1 MNLRPA
7 VLLAILL
14 TLLLAAPPLP
24 AKQKPPTK
32 WLVITNVTVVDVT
45 DGSSQ
50 PGVTVV
56 IRNDRITGIARHAL
70 IEIAHNVEVVNANGK
85 YLIPGLWDMH
95 VHLTLRPEPKL
106 ASETLLPLLVA
117 HGVVGVRDM
126 GGDWEQIQQLRKEI
140 AGGKLAG
147 FTLLSPGPF
156 VDGPQPPG
164 ASVVPVSNAAEAR
177 AAVRALKA
185 RGVDFI
191 KVQAKLSRESYFA
204 AVDEAKHQGI
214 ALVGHVPESM
224 NAGEVSDAGQRS
236 LEHLSP
242 ALPGDAGILFAC
254 SAQEAELRQELA
266 ALGEAEQ
273 KPDANLEE
281 LRARTRELQTRLLDS
296 YNPAKADALMARL
309 ARNRTWVVP
318 TLIFSQSFRPLSPQ
332 DLGQDVPL
340 RYVPAATRQRWE
352 ERRKR
357 YVESAPPET
366 FALTR
371 RMAEKSLAL
380 AGALHRAGVP
390 LMAGTDSFDA
400 FDISGFSLHQELE
413 LLVKAGL
420 KPVEALQA
428 ATLNPAKFL
437 GRERDFGAV
446 EVGKVADLVLLDADP
461 MEDIRNTRK
470 IRGVVLH
477 GHFFDR
483 VELDKMLAGVE
494 AAAKVKAVPAPSGV
508 K

>member
-1 MNLRPA
+1 MRRRYGGLLA
-7 VLLAILL
+7 LLLVLLGAVSP
-14 TLLLAAPPLP
+14 AQ
-24 AKQKPPTK
+24 AKQKPKPK
-32 WLVITNVTVVDVT
+32 WLVLANVTVVDVR
-45 DGSSQ
+45 DGTNQ
-50 PGVTVV
+50 PGMTVV
-56 IRNDRITGIARHAL
+56 IRDQRITGIAKQAIIQLDR
-70 IEIAHNVEVVNANGK
+70 NVQVVNATGL

-95 VHLTLRPEPKL
+95 VHLTLRPEPGL
-106 ASETLLPLLVA
+106 ASEILLPLLVA

-126 GGDWEQIQQLRKEI
+126 GSDWEQIQRLRQEI

-156 VDGPQPPG
+156 VDGPQPAS
-164 ASVVPVSNAAEAR
+164 ASVAPVANAAEAR

-204 AVDEAKHQGI
+204 VADEAKRQGI
-214 ALVGHVPESM
+214 PFAGHVPESM

-236 LEHLSP
+236 IEHLSP
-242 ALPGDAGILFAC
+242 ALPGDAGILLAC
-254 SAQEAELRQELA
+254 SGMETELRQELA

-273 KPDANLEE
+273 KPDAKLED
-281 LRARTRELQTRLLDS
+281 LRARMRALQSKLLDS
-296 YNPAKADALMARL
+296 YSPPKCEALLARL
-309 ARNRTWVVP
+309 ARNRTWVAP
-318 TLIFSQSFRPLSPQ
+318 TLIWSRSFRPLSPQ

-340 RYVPAATRQRWE
+340 QYVPAATRKRWE
-352 ERRKR
+352 AGRKR
-357 YVESAPPET
+357 YVESVPPET
-366 FALTR
+366 FALTQR
-371 RMAEKSLAL
+371 IAEKSQAL

-390 LMAGTDSFDA
+390 LLAGTDSFDG
-400 FDISGFSLHQELE
+400 FDLSGFSLHQELE

-420 KPVEALQA
+420 KPAQALQA

-446 EVGKVADLVLLDADP
+446 EVGKVADLVLLDANP

-470 IRGVVLH
+470 IRGVVLE

-494 AAAKVKAVPAPSGV
+494 AAANREPAASGG

>member
-1 MNLRPA
+1 MRKLA
-7 VLLAILL
+7 VRVALLAGLL
-14 TLLLAAPPLP
+14 VP
-24 AKQKPPTK
+24 ALSMAREKPSH
-32 WLVITNVTVVDVT
+32 WLVITNVTVVDVR
-45 DGSSQ
+45 DGTSQ

-56 IRNDRITGIARHAL
+56 IHNDRITAIAKHAL
-70 IEIAHNVEVVNANGK
+70 IQIEHNVEVVNANGE
-85 YLIPGLWDMH
+85 YLIPGFWDMH

-106 ASETLLPLLVA
+106 ASEVLLPLLLA

-126 GGDWEQIQQLRKEI
+126 GGDWEQIQQLRNGI
-140 AGGKLAG
+140 GAGKLAG

-156 VDGPQPPG
+156 VDGPQP
-164 ASVVPVSNAAEAR
+164 ADAAVVPVSNAAEAR
-177 AAVRALKA
+177 AAVRSLKA

-191 KVQAKLSRESYFA
+191 KVQARLSSEAYL
-204 AVDEAKHQGI
+204 AVADEAKRQGI
-214 ALVGHVPESM
+214 SFVGHVPESM

-236 LEHLSP
+236 IEHLSP
-242 ALPGDAGILFAC
+242 ALPGDAGILLAC

-266 ALGEAEQ
+266 VLSQAEQ
-273 KPDANLEE
+273 KPDAKVEE
-281 LRARTRELQTRLLDS
+281 LRARTQELQARLLDS
-296 YNPAKADALMARL
+296 YNPAKADALLARL

-318 TLIFSQSFRPLSPQ
+318 TLIFSQSYRPLSPQ

-340 RYVPAATRQRWE
+340 QYVPAATRQRWE

-371 RMAEKSLAL
+371 RVAEKALAL

-390 LMAGTDSFDA
+390 LLAGTDSFDG

-420 KPVEALQA
+420 RPTEALQA
-428 ATLNPAKFL
+428 ATLNPVKFL
-437 GRERDFGAV
+437 GRERDLGTV

-461 MEDIRNTRK
+461 TEDIRNTRK

-483 VELDKMLAGVE
+483 VELDKMLAGVTTA
-494 AAAKVKAVPAPSGV
+494 AAAKVAPAPS